1 MGGKDV
7 HAIQDVYFI
16 PRSGFRVTPLASQF
30 SGVHPDLVVGA
41 ILGSSVHAL
50 SMSARLSTSSNIY
63 FAMLFLSIA

>member
-30 SGVHPDLVVGA
+30 SGVHPDLVWGDFRQQRPCPVDERKA
-41 ILGSSVHAL
+41 VYIFKTFILPC
-50 SMSARLSTSSNIY
+50 Y
-63 FAMLFLSIA
+63 FSQ

>member
-30 SGVHPDLVVGA
+30 SGVHPDFDERKAVYIFKTF
-41 ILGSSVHAL
+41 ILPC
-50 SMSARLSTSSNIY
+50 Y
-63 FAMLFLSIA
+63 FSQ